1 VSRLVG
7 DEALHD
13 LLLANGHLGLA
24 ELELLLF
31 LSVLIRPL
39 GLPGLLRPILD
50 DLKRVS
56 RVTPPAAVVEI
67 HLEKL
72 LGGCAGSVLSR

>member
-1 VSRLVG
+1 VG
-7 DEALHD
+7 DEALRD
-13 LLLANGHLGLA
+13 LLLANGRLGLVQ
-24 ELELLLF
+24 LERLLH

-56 RVTPPAAVVEI
+56 RGTPPAAVVAI
-67 HLEKL
+67 HLEEL